1 MVTNK
6 QIKVSDFQ
14 DKFITCCECQDE
26 FLFSAG
32 EQAYFTSKGLNEPK
46 RCKACR
52 QYRKV
57 TLIVQDD
64 KGATR

>member
-1 MVTNK
+1 MVTK
-6 QIKVSDFQ
+6 QIKVSDYT
-14 DKFITCCECQDE
+14 DKFIKCCDCNDE

-32 EQAYFTSKGLNEPK
+32 EQAYFTSKGLAEPK

-52 QYRKV
+52 QYRKT

-64 KGATR
+64 KGETR